1 MFCAYIIVNVFYSL
15 NVTLCLL
22 QFKRN
27 QYSENEQGIARNSE
41 TRWKLLESLRLE
53 RERSRVDR
61 QNNRIER
68 KRKIVQKN
76 KYFDT
81 SC

>member
-1 MFCAYIIVNVFYSL
+1 MQHLKIKFNSEVIKQKARLTVDVSVDVLCLYHNQ
-15 NVTLCLL
+15 CLL

-61 QNNRIER
+61 
-68 KRKIVQKN
+68 
-76 KYFDT
+76 
-81 SC
+81 